1 MNAFLENI
9 FLDARRIDV
18 EGWMDILVLL
28 IVAVVYGLGSIIKSR
43 KQKLEGQQP
52 EEKLPRKPVRRQPAQ
67 SRGVREQLQKRPP
80 RPVSPDEGLSYRP
93 VVQKPR
99 AKATVAQPTAG
110 ISTSQAEKNELLG
123 DILPTLELDMTSQQ
137 PQIQPD
143 IQKLPEF
150 TSEAIEK
157 LEDKRVPL
165 PTQVTPSEYL
175 SELLLDYADPEE
187 LRRAILHYEILGKP
201 LSLRS
206 QF

>member
-1 MNAFLENI
+1 MNALLESI
-9 FLDARRIDV
+9 FLAARNIDV
-18 EGWMDILVLL
+18 EGWMDILVLV
-28 IVAVVYGLGSIIKSR
+28 IIAVVYGIGSIIKAKGR
-43 KQKLEGQQP
+43 KLEGQT
-52 EEKLPRKPVRRQPAQ
+52 EEQLPRKPIRRQPAQ
-67 SRGVREQLQKRPP
+67 SKGVREQLQKQPP
-80 RPVSPDEGLSYRP
+80 RPVRPTQPQQYHP
-93 VVQKPR
+93 VVQQPR
-99 AKATVAQPTAG
+99 AKATVSRPTAG

-123 DILPTLELDMTSQQ
+123 DILPTLELDLTSQQ